1 MTPPLPRRWPLY
13 VLGAAC
19 VCLAVVAIAE
29 GASWYGHPVAGMFVD
44 PGGVVSNIGLPAWEA
59 KQRGIRFPD
68 TVLQVDGE
76 RLVSKPGT
84 PRAKVW
90 DDAVERAG
98 SRRQET
104 VDALVRTESGVRE
117 IRLRVHPLEPEG
129 WWIFGGSLFFAGAL
143 YVAAGLIALWASPGR
158 SLARTFG
165 KVGVFTGL
173 LIGMTFD
180 FHTTRQ
186 LSPVFFVAFAMVPVS
201 WFSLALRL
209 PDDAPVLL
217 RLPWLE
223 KAMDAV
229 GALVAAVFLVM
240 YWSGRETSA
249 VQQAWTPA
257 LGGSFVF
264 FGATFMVRFL
274 RAHGVRRDRLR
285 ALLLSVV
292 PPHVVIGALVFPT
305 FRGTAAEAVS
315 YATLSLFPLATAYAF
330 IRHDLWGSRALLSRI
345 LTRLAVGTV
354 ATVIAIALGTALA
367 TELGVPFVAAFLAAS
382 FGGAM
387 AVVLVLGALA
397 IADRHLFASRM
408 TYKPTVE
415 QLSEELIS
423 ITSPQEVARAVERT
437 IRRWLPCE
445 LVELSLAGE
454 DSFTLDA
461 ASGSP
466 RLEPHGDLPGAEVE
480 QLTLPVEF
488 GGARIGSLRVGQKA
502 GSALFTLDD
511 VDLLRTI
518 VNQGALALAHAYA
531 YRELEARRREQAA
544 AWRGERAALVE
555 TVAAEIAHEIRYP
568 INFFRTVFERE
579 GHPLEAEDF
588 EIGREEVDRLER
600 LVSGLRRMAGHRM
613 ERHTTSVTELC
624 DRVEVLLRD
633 ALGERR
639 LERAVPENAEIL
651 CDPDQALQILVNLVS
666 NGLQAAGDHGT
677 VGIAWSQAALES
689 QLVVWDTGPGF
700 EGDAA
705 SLFAPWYS
713 TKPKGTGLGLAI
725 THRLVRAHGWSI
737 TAERRGDRT
746 SFVVTIR
753 AEDVV
758 VSQDAGALDGRST
771 KVA

>member
-1 MTPPLPRRWPLY
+1 
-13 VLGAAC
+13 
-19 VCLAVVAIAE
+19 VCLSVVAIAE
-29 GASWYGHPVAGMFVD
+29 GASWYSHPVAGMFVD
-44 PGGVVSNIGLPAWEA
+44 PGGVVSNIGLPTWEA

-68 TVLQVDGE
+68 VVLEVDGE
-76 RLVSKPGT
+76 RLVSRPGI

-98 SRRQET
+98 SRYQVMVEA
-104 VDALVRTESGVRE
+104 VVRTQGGVRK
-117 IRLRVHPLEPEG
+117 IRLGVHPLEPAA

-143 YVAAGLIALWASPGR
+143 YVAAGLIALWVSPGR

-165 KVGVFTGL
+165 KVGLFTGL
-173 LIGMTFD
+173 LVGMTFD

-186 LSPVFFVAFAMVPVS
+186 LSPVFFIAFAMVPVS
-201 WFSLALRL
+201 WFSLSLRL
-209 PDDAPVLL
+209 PDDAPVLI
-217 RLPWLE
+217 RFPWLE

-229 GALVAAVFLVM
+229 GAVVASVFLFM
-240 YWSGRETSA
+240 YWSGRETSII
-249 VQQAWTPA
+249 QQAWTAA

-264 FGATFMVRFL
+264 FGGIFIVRFV
-274 RAHGVRRDRLR
+274 RARGVRRDRLR

-292 PPHVVIGALVFPT
+292 PPHVVIGALVFPI

-315 YATLSLFPLATAYAF
+315 YATLALFPLATAYAF

-345 LTRLAVGTV
+345 LTRLAVGTI
-354 ATVIAIALGTALA
+354 ATVVAVAFSAALA
-367 TELGVPFVAAFLAAS
+367 AEIGVPFAAAFLAAS

-387 AVVLVLGALA
+387 AVVLVLGVLG
-397 IADRHLFASRM
+397 IVDRYVFASRM

-423 ITSPQEVARAVERT
+423 ITSPEEVARAVERT

-445 LVELSLAGE
+445 LVELSLAG
-454 DSFTLDA
+454 DDRFTVEPR
-461 ASGSP
+461 SGSH
-466 RLEPHGDLPGAEVE
+466 RVEPQTDMGGAEVE
-480 QLTLPVEF
+480 HLTLPVEF
-488 GGARIGSLRVGQKA
+488 GGDRIGSLHVGQKA

-511 VDLLRTI
+511 IDLLHTI

-531 YRELEARRREQAA
+531 YRELEVRRREQAA

-568 INFFRTVFERE
+568 INFFRSVFGRQ
-579 GHPLEAEDF
+579 GQPLEADDF

-613 ERHTTSVTELC
+613 ERRAVRVTELC

-639 LERAVPENAEIL
+639 LERAVPERAEIS
-651 CDPDQALQILVNLVS
+651 CDPDQTMQILVNLVS
-666 NGLQAAGDHGT
+666 NGLQAAGEEGT
-677 VGIAWSQAALES
+677 VGIAWAQGARGTE
-689 QLVVWDTGPGF
+689 LVVWDTGPGF
-700 EGDAA
+700 EGDAVN
-705 SLFAPWYS
+705 LFAPWYS

-737 TAERRGDRT
+737 TAERRDDRT
-746 SFVVTIR
+746 LFVVAIR
-753 AEDVV
+753 AEDVAA
-758 VSQDAGALDGRST
+758 SRDAGELDGRST